1 MNNKLNLVNEIT
13 QRNLYKILQHDTSDI
28 MMKIHTKEGSK
39 NYWLTLYISPKE
51 SHSYPYNNI
60 EGLEEDYN
68 TLRNLINLIKHGE
81 ERH

>member
-13 QRNLYKILQHDTSDI
+13 QKNLYKILQHDTSDI
-28 MMKIHTKEGSK
+28 MMNIHTKEGSK
-39 NYWLTLYISPKE
+39 NYWLTLHISPKE

-60 EGLEEDYN
+60 EDLEKDYN
-68 TLRNLINLIKHGE
+68 TLINLINLIKNGE

>member
-39 NYWLTLYISPKE
+39 NHWLILHTSPKE

-60 EGLEEDYN
+60 QDLEEDYN
-68 TLRNLINLIKHGE
+68 TIINLIKYRNG
-81 ERH
+81 R